1 MKYNSFILF
10 FVLSFLT
17 VSCTDNLVDVGTG
30 IQPISDGITVG
41 ADTFHVATENIDI
54 ASMSTKP
61 DSFLLGAFYDAKYG
75 STQADILAQVEGPTG
90 YKYPTNAK
98 PDSVV
103 LVMKCLSWFGDKY
116 APLDVNVYQMDKK
129 TFNFTDNIQ
138 TNLDPKQYVSFN
150 DTTWL
155 GHKVITARNAS
166 VVSSDSI
173 WKIVKLSD
181 NFKNRFF
188 DDTKYA
194 SEKTFKDFFGGI
206 YIKVNF
212 GTSTLLNINTLY
224 LESFYHYKVL
234 RNGEKDSI
242 TLTGSRV
249 FPANIN
255 VRQVNRIV
263 HPDQAAVMAKLKQNN
278 EVNYI
283 SAPANI
289 QTSIVV
295 PLARMKQRMD
305 AKILNKSLTM
315 NNVIIKAEVTELDSS
330 TYGQPRVANLM
341 IMKDSELSEFFKNNE
356 VPSGSNAAFGAY
368 QEATTTTAPYYSF
381 NIAKLIATEIKT
393 AATNGTSLPEYL
405 TLRLVPVDVTY
416 NSNNVITAVK
426 QQNSMSAVTI
436 RSSKNK
442 VSPMRIHVVYSGF

>member
-1 MKYNSFILF
+1 
-10 FVLSFLT
+10 
-17 VSCTDNLVDVGTG
+17 
-30 IQPISDGITVG
+30 
-41 ADTFHVATENIDI
+41 
-54 ASMSTKP
+54 
-61 DSFLLGAFYDAKYG
+61 
-75 STQADILAQVEGPTG
+75 
-90 YKYPTNAK
+90 
-98 PDSVV
+98 
-103 LVMKCLSWFGDKY
+103 
-116 APLDVNVYQMDKK
+116 MDKK

-224 LESFYHYKVL
+224 LESHYHYKVL

-242 TLTGSRV
+242 TLTGSLV

-305 AKILNKSLTM
+305 AKILNKNLTM

-356 VPSGSNAAFGAY
+356 IPSGSNAVLGSYVA
-368 QEATTTTAPYYSF
+368 ATTSTAPYYSF
-381 NIAKLIATEIKT
+381 DIAKLIATEIKT
-393 AATNGTSLPEYL
+393 AAKNGTALQDIK
-405 TLRLVPVDVTY
+405 LRLVPVDVTY
-416 NSNNVITAVK
+416 NSSNTVTAIK

-436 RSSKNK
+436 RSGENK